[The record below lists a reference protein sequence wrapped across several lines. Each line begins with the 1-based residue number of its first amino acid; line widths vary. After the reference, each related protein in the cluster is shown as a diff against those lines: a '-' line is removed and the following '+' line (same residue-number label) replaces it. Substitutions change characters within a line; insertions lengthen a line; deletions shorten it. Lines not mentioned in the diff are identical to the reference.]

1 LVITLSV
8 TAGRARAQSCV
19 GDCDNDGTV
28 EINELVLGVGIALGA
43 SELSACSNLD
53 NGHRMVSVD
62 RLVAAVN
69 NALCSCSPC
78 TSFGTPT
85 PTATGATPTPTATGA
100 TPTTTATGAT
110 PTTTAATPTA
120 TPTGGEMVTMWT
132 VDDYD
137 VVSSDCNGLFEDG
150 VLRALQQVGSNF
162 TVRESGMDVE
172 IEDDNGNTYT
182 GTVDPD
188 GTVHVQRSTSDSI
201 ATCDYDV
208 NLDASANLSDS
219 PTTATYDADVNLSG
233 FCLGFSDCSMRI
245 TARWRRV
252 EG

>member
-1 LVITLSV
+1 MTAAIRRTLVVLVIMLSV
-8 TAGRARAQSCV
+8 TAVRVRAQSCI
-19 GDCDNDGTV
+19 GDCDGDGTV
-28 EINELVLGVGIALGA
+28 QINELVLGVGIALGT

-53 NGHRMVSVD
+53 NGDGIVSVD

-78 TSFGTPT
+78 TSSGTPT
-85 PTATGATPTPTATGA
+85 PTATGP
-100 TPTTTATGAT
+100 TPTTTAM
-110 PTTTAATPTA
+110 TPTA

-137 VVSSDCNGLFEDG
+137 VVSSDCNNLFEDG
-150 VLRALQQVGSNF
+150 VLRALQQVGSDF
-162 TVRESGMDVE
+162 TIRESGMDVE
-172 IEDDNGNTYT
+172 IEDDSGNTYT

-188 GTVHVQRSTSDSI
+188 GTVHVQRSTSDSV

-208 NLDASANLSDS
+208 NLDASANLSES
-219 PTTATYDADVNLSG
+219 PTTATYDAHVNLSG